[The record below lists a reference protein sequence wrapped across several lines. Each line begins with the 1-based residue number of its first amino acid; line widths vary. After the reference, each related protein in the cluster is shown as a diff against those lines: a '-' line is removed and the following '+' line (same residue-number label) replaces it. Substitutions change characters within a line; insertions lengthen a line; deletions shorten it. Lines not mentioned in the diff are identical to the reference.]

1 MTVPVSGVNI
11 KKFEGVILG
20 AALGDALGWPHED
33 RARRSSSSPEKELS
47 LQHWTKRSGG
57 RFQPHEELIDA
68 GSYSDD
74 TQLIIAVARSRLRS
88 SGWWHYLARIELPF
102 WTLYNRGAGGASLRA
117 ARLLQRGILP
127 WESNV
132 VDRTKYFAAGGNGT
146 AMRVAPH
153 SLLGFSD
160 NGFDRIAKNVLADSV
175 LTHGHPTALVG
186 GLAYAYA
193 LWVALR
199 KKGTLEYG
207 QLLDEVRASS
217 DHWSQIPSLED
228 YWPSWTDAAKT
239 KEYRNLWNKSV
250 AELRGHLDVASE
262 GLVTGALDFDEE
274 VLGRIGC
281 FDKKISGAGT
291 VAAAAAIFLASK
303 YAVSPMEG
311 VARAALAKGADTDT
325 IASMTG
331 AIAGAINGI
340 DWFLPSV
347 RKIQD
352 NRFLTE
358 LALKLSMGSQRESA
372 VEPLSPPDLDAL
384 LYSLSKGEKEVV
396 LPIGSHAKVLGDGG
410 VTAKSERVFVSSWK
424 LEDENRQT
432 FFIKEFKRQ
441 TSTRAISRSEQERLD
456 LEPLAISRGRLA
468 GISLFARSLTESR
481 HFYSRLL
488 GLSITRDTDK
498 LVALGDNLVLRQ
510 NSNVTSV
517 GEGSIVYIDVDDIR
531 SCWQNLQHLPYAKVS
546 AIEKKSQRSSFT
558 CRDPDGR
565 TVEVFQR

>member
-1 MTVPVSGVNI
+1 MTVPDSGGNI
-11 KKFEGVILG
+11 RKFEGVILG
-20 AALGDALGWPHED
+20 AAFGDALGWPHED
-33 RARRSSSSPEKELS
+33 RARRASSPSDKELS

-57 RFQPHEELIDA
+57 RFQPHEESIDA

-74 TQLIIAVARSRLRS
+74 TQLIIAVARSRLRN
-88 SGWWHYLARIELPF
+88 SGWWHYLAKVELPF
-102 WTLYNRGAGGASLRA
+102 WTLYHRGAGGASLRA
-117 ARLLQRGILP
+117 ARLLQKGFLP

-132 VDRTKYFAAGGNGT
+132 VDRNKYFAAGGNGA

-160 NGFDRIAKNVLADSV
+160 NDFGRIAKNVLADGV

-193 LWVALR
+193 LWRALR
-199 KKGTLEYG
+199 KTGTLEYG
-207 QLLDEVRASS
+207 QLLDEVRISS

-228 YWPSWTDAAKT
+228 YWPSWTDAANT

-250 AELRGHLDVASE
+250 SELHGHLDVAAE

-281 FDKKISGAGT
+281 FDKKINGAGT

-331 AIAGAINGI
+331 AIAGAINGT
-340 DWFLPSV
+340 DWLLPEAK
-347 RKIQD
+347 RIQD
-352 NRFLTE
+352 NRFLAE
-358 LALKLSMGSQRESA
+358 LALKLCVSTQREGS
-372 VEPLSPPDLDAL
+372 VEPLSPPDLDTL
-384 LYSLSKGEKEVV
+384 LHLLRRGTKDVV
-396 LPIGSHAKVLGDGG
+396 LPIGSHARVLGDGG
-410 VTAKSERVFVSSWK
+410 VIAKSEKLFVSSWK

-432 FFIKEFKRQ
+432 FFIKQFGKQAAPQ
-441 TSTRAISRSEQERLD
+441 TINPSEQKRLD
-456 LEPLAISRGRLA
+456 LDPPAVSKGRLA
-468 GISLFARSLTESR
+468 GISLFARNLEESR

-488 GLSITRDTDK
+488 GLSITRDTGK
-498 LVALGDNLVLRQ
+498 LVALGENLVLRQ
-510 NSNVTSV
+510 NSDVTSV

-531 SCWQNLQHLPYAKVS
+531 SCWKNLQHLSYAKVS
-546 AIEKKSQRSSFT
+546 AIEKKSQRSSFI

>member
-1 MTVPVSGVNI
+1 M
-11 KKFEGVILG
+11 
-20 AALGDALGWPHED
+20 
-33 RARRSSSSPEKELS
+33 RLS

-57 RFQPHEELIDA
+57 RFQPHEESIDA

-74 TQLIIAVARSRLRS
+74 TQLIIAVARSRLRN
-88 SGWWHYLARIELPF
+88 SGWWHYLAGIELPF
-102 WTLYNRGAGGASLRA
+102 WTLYQRGAGGASLRA
-117 ARLLQRGILP
+117 ARLLQKGVLP

-132 VDRTKYFAAGGNGT
+132 VDRTKYFAAGGNGA

-160 NGFDRIAKNVLADSV
+160 NDFDRIAKNVLADGV
-175 LTHGHPTALVG
+175 LTHGHPTALIG
-186 GLAYAYA
+186 GLAHAYA
-193 LWVALR
+193 LWIALR
-199 KKGTLEYG
+199 KTGTLEYG
-207 QLLDEVRASS
+207 QLLDEVRTSS

-228 YWPSWTDAAKT
+228 YWPSWTNAANT
-239 KEYRNLWNKSV
+239 REYRNLWNKSV
-250 AELRGHLDVASE
+250 TELRRHLDVASE

-311 VARAALAKGADTDT
+311 VARGALAKGADTDT

-340 DWFLPSV
+340 DWFLPLV
-347 RKIQD
+347 TKIQD
-352 NRFLTE
+352 NCFLAE
-358 LALKLSMGSQRESA
+358 LALKLSIGIRGQSA
-372 VEPLSPPDLDAL
+372 VEPLPRPDLDAL
-384 LYSLSKGEKEVV
+384 LYSLNKGAKEVV
-396 LPIGSHAKVLGDGG
+396 LPIGSRAKVLGDGG
-410 VTAKSERVFVSSWK
+410 VAAKSEKVFVSSWK

-432 FFIKEFKRQ
+432 FFIKHFKKQASAQAIRQ
-441 TSTRAISRSEQERLD
+441 SEQEQERLD
-456 LEPLAISRGRLA
+456 LDPPTISKGRLA
-468 GISLFARSLTESR
+468 GISLFAKSLTESR

-488 GLSITRDTDK
+488 GLSITRDTGK